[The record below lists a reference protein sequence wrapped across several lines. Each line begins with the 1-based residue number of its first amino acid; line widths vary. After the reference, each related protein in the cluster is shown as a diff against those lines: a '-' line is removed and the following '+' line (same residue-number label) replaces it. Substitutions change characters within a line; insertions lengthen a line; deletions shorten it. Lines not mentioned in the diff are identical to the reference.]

1 MKQIPKPL
9 LHKILVTPLIG
20 AGCLLLGVAMHLGAG
35 DRTLLLLS
43 GVLFLSCLVKGL
55 FYYRIAT
62 RNKYEIVCGTCT
74 RIMPQMFGRLR
85 KIHIMDKDGVETTLQ
100 LPKDCRFRI
109 GEQYQFYFTQGTG
122 LLIGPASIGTALTTD
137 SFLGY
142 ELIREEDSSEKK
154 ESSGSYHTP

>member
-9 LHKILVTPLIG
+9 LRKILITPLIG
-20 AGCLLLGVAMHLGAG
+20 AGCLLLGVSMYLGAG

-43 GVLFLSCLVKGL
+43 GVLFLSCLVKGF
-55 FYYRIAT
+55 FYYRIAS
-62 RNKYEIVCGTCT
+62 RNRYEIVFGTCT

-85 KIHIMDKDGVETTLQ
+85 KIQIMDKDGIETTLQ

-109 GEQYQFYFTQGTG
+109 GEQYQFYFTQGHG
-122 LLIGPASIGTALTTD
+122 VLLGPASIRTALTTD

-142 ELIREEDSSEKK
+142 EVFQTENLPEQK
-154 ESSGSYHTP
+154 EGPGSCHTP

>member
-9 LHKILVTPLIG
+9 VHKILITPLIG
-20 AGCLLLGVAMHLGAG
+20 AGCLLLGVAMYLDAG

-43 GVLFLSCLVKGL
+43 GVLFLSCLVKGF
-55 FYYRIAT
+55 FYYQIASHI
-62 RNKYEIVCGTCT
+62 RYEIVYGTCT

-85 KIHIMDKDGVETTLQ
+85 KIQIMDKDGIETTLQ

-109 GEQYQFYFTQGTG
+109 GEQYRLFFTQQTG
-122 LLIGPASIGTALTTD
+122 LPIGPASIRTALTTD

-142 ELIREEDSSEKK
+142 ELIHEEDSSEKK
-154 ESSGSYHTP
+154 EGSESCHTP

>member
-9 LHKILVTPLIG
+9 LRKILITPLIG
-20 AGCLLLGVAMHLGAG
+20 AGCLLLGVSMYLGAG

-43 GVLFLSCLVKGL
+43 GVLFLSCLVKGF
-55 FYYRIAT
+55 FYYRIAS
-62 RNKYEIVCGTCT
+62 RNRYEIVFGTCT

-85 KIHIMDKDGVETTLQ
+85 KIQIMDKDGIETTLQ

-109 GEQYQFYFTQGTG
+109 GEQYQFYFTQGNG
-122 LLIGPASIGTALTTD
+122 VLLGPASIRTALTTD

-142 ELIREEDSSEKK
+142 ELIREEESSEKK
-154 ESSGSYHTP
+154 EGSGSCHTP

>member
-9 LHKILVTPLIG
+9 VHKILITPLIG
-20 AGCLLLGVAMHLGAG
+20 AGCLLLGVAMYLGAG

-43 GVLFLSCLVKGL
+43 GVLFLSCLVKGF
-55 FYYRIAT
+55 FYYQIASHI
-62 RNKYEIVCGTCT
+62 RYEIVCGTCT

-85 KIHIMDKDGVETTLQ
+85 KIQIMDKDGIETTLQ

-109 GEQYQFYFTQGTG
+109 GEQYRLFFTQQTG
-122 LLIGPASIGTALTTD
+122 LPIGPASIRTALTTD

-142 ELIREEDSSEKK
+142 ELIHEEDSSEKK
-154 ESSGSYHTP
+154 EGSESCHTP